1 MAERVFDTNLRIGG
15 PSGPLIIAG
24 TGAPETVVTA
34 PVGSIYLQ
42 SNGGTNTA
50 VYRKE
55 SGVGATGWV
64 AITNAGG
71 GGSPAGAS
79 GEIQF
84 NNGGAFGGAADVEI
98 ENGQLRLPAISTPTA
113 PSANGCKLFGSNLGG
128 GLLPSYMD
136 VYGVVTPLQPSL
148 DQSRRSEW
156 HAIGNATTLSSINA
170 AALTGTGTAT
180 TASVTTTN
188 IQTYQRRVEY
198 LVTTAATT
206 AVAGI
211 RATTAYWGVGG
222 TAAGLG
228 GFRMSLLWGPATG
241 VATATSRAFAGMG
254 SATAAPT
261 DVEPS
266 SITNICGMG
275 WDAAD
280 TNIQFMHRGAGA
292 ITKIDL
298 GASFPVPTTDRNK
311 LYQVNLFSPPG
322 TTQSV
327 SYSIRDMGT
336 GAIATGT
343 VATGL
348 PTAATLLAPRCWISV
363 GGTSSVVGLAFIS
376 LSMDSPLP

>member
-15 PSGPLIIAG
+15 PSGPLIISGA
-24 TGAPETVVTA
+24 GAPETVVTA

-42 SNGGTNTA
+42 TNGGTNTS

-64 AITNAGG
+64 AVTNAGG
-71 GGSPAGAS
+71 GAPAGAS
-79 GEIQF
+79 GEVQF
-84 NNGGAFGGAADVEI
+84 NNGGSFAGAADVEI
-98 ENGQLRLPAISTPTA
+98 EGGQLRLPAISTPAA
-113 PSANGCKLFGSNLGG
+113 PSAGGCKLFSSALDG
-128 GLLPSYMD
+128 GLLPAYLAPD
-136 VYGVVTPLQPSL
+136 GVVTPIQPSL
-148 DQSRRSEW
+148 VQSRRVEW
-156 HAIGNATTLSSINA
+156 HAIGNSTTLSSINA

-180 TASVTTTN
+180 TANVATTN
-188 IQTYQRRVEY
+188 IQTYQRRLEY
-198 LVTTAATT
+198 LVTVAATT
-206 AVAGI
+206 AVAGV
-211 RATTAYWGVGG
+211 RFTTAYWGVGG
-222 TAAGLG
+222 TAARLG

-241 VATATSRAFAGMG
+241 VATTTSRAFAGMG
-254 SATAAPT
+254 SSTVAPT

-298 GASFPVPTTDRNK
+298 GASFPVPTTDRDK
-311 LYQVNLFSPPG
+311 LYQVNLYSPSG
-322 TTQSV
+322 TAQSV
-327 SYSIRDMGT
+327 SYSIRDVGT

-343 VATGL
+343 VAVGL

-363 GGTSSVVGLAFIS
+363 GGTSSVIGLAFVS
-376 LSMDSPLP
+376 LYVDSPLP